1 MDNVSVEDARE
12 EEELKKEGERLE
24 KLQESLLRTNQLC
37 NEMIKE
43 LEQFEARVA
52 SLEPQIMPLHR
63 NVSLLSR
70 VHNST
75 QSPTKRTS
83 IHLPIYLYRH

>member
-1 MDNVSVEDARE
+1 MDNMSIEDARE
-12 EEELKKEGERLE
+12 EEELKREGEKLAN
-24 KLQESLLRTNQLC
+24 LQESLLRTNQLC

-43 LEQFEARVA
+43 LEQFEARV
-52 SLEPQIMPLHR
+52 SFLEPQIMPLYR

-75 QSPTKRTS
+75 QPPTEN
-83 IHLPIYLYRH
+83 IHLYTYAPI

>member
-1 MDNVSVEDARE
+1 MDNISVEDARE
-12 EEELKKEGERLE
+12 EEELKKEGEKLA

-37 NEMIKE
+37 NEMVKE
-43 LEQFEARVA
+43 LEQFEARVT

-75 QSPTKRTS
+75 QPSAKKEYICR
-83 IHLPIYLYRH
+83 Y